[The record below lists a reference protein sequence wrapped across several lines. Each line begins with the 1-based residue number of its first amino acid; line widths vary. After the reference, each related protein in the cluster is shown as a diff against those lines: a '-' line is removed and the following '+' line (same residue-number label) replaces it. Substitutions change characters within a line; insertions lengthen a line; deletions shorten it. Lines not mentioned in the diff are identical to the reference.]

1 MKELHLMV
9 LWNKARMYEHDIIED
24 LEKHV
29 SIVEKIEVEWTKEKV
44 AENFTR
50 FYGVKLDS
58 SSNKVK
64 ECGGGKFLL
73 ITFYDENPK
82 YEFAETSRGFEYLN
96 SNILNLK
103 SKYRKLTNG
112 GSKIHATNS
121 VKEVNHDITLL
132 LGLNTADY
140 LKEFGHLS
148 NNKRELKQDLVGANG
163 WDSLEQLFYVL
174 NNTSEYV
181 VLRNHECLPDAF
193 NTKEHGD
200 IDLLVQDKDNTA
212 FIMNAIKV
220 FKDDYRVHYKNVIK
234 NENVYWDLRFLG
246 DNYYCLDF
254 EKRILKEK
262 VLSDKNFYIQ
272 SDETYF
278 YSLVYHAVV
287 QKKKIASDYYSKTKV
302 LFDRLKLNNVID
314 VDLYPSPFDAYFILL
329 DNFMKS
335 NGYAYV
341 KPIDISVY
349 FNKNVLKYDDICE
362 WLETNYHLSDVTPIF
377 MDKHSGADCIYFGGK
392 FGDTKL
398 FIKWGGIGDEMKNE
412 FIVGQKL
419 YSADSKHFVKPYF
432 YKFDGDKRFV
442 ATEFIKGFTLDNA
455 IDNLDKN
462 NLAAELK
469 EIAQTLLDT
478 KICHRDLRPANIL
491 IDEKGKV
498 RIIDLS
504 FAVLA
509 NPYKELKLI
518 KKKYNR
524 FRSLGDD
531 YAKGVW
537 LWDDMYSLN
546 KVMSEFGLTDT
557 DEAKFIRDNIGKL
570 EIAISKRL
578 FKLVRRRL
586 LVFFSNFV
594 FSKKLRRKIRNM

>member
-82 YEFAETSRGFEYLN
+82 YEFAETYRGFEYLN

-121 VKEVNHDITLL
+121 IKEVNHDITLL

-140 LKEFGHLS
+140 LKEYGHLS

-181 VLRNHECLPDAF
+181 VLRGEDIIVENKITND
-193 NTKEHGD
+193 GD
-200 IDLLVQDKDNTA
+200 IDILSSDYLNCSYIVNGKPSINKYRPHFLVKIKDNS
-212 FIMNAIKV
+212 
-220 FKDDYRVHYKNVIK
+220 
-234 NENVYWDLRFLG
+234 VYIDLWDINN
-246 DNYYCLDF
+246 NYY
-254 EKRILKEK
+254 
-262 VLSDKNFYIQ
+262 DK
-272 SDETYF
+272 
-278 YSLVYHAVV
+278 
-287 QKKKIASDYYSKTKV
+287 KWCKKIFSDRVMLSNLFYTLDDENKFFELIYHCTIHKKTVREDYYSKTKV
-302 LFDRLKLNNVID
+302 LFDRLKLDNVID

-546 KVMSEFGLTDT
+546 KVMSEFGLADT